1 MILTIIKVIKMII
14 KRKITV
20 DSDRLALVQLQI
32 DRLNKKAI
40 QLGIEP
46 SHIVSKVD
54 RVIKE
59 KQQNDWTSVI
69 VLRHVTDLEIVA
81 HELKYGDYTYI
92 ATLDHT
98 LGNLPVVH
106 AVPDGVVPEIYYHA
120 QGDCDHCKMIRQRS
134 RTYIFKDHQGFK
146 QVGST
151 CLLDFFGV
159 DPTASLDWFGSYYG
173 VIDEDYMSKSY
184 QPTHSNI
191 TVLAL
196 ALAISEKSGYV
207 SSKKAIEKDIRATK
221 DIVKLILDPPP
232 HVNRDYLKAIWK
244 RSDELKTKA
253 EELISWGLVKFANE
267 LGDYAH
273 NMRLFLNAESTKEQY
288 LGYLVSVIGAYNAEQ
303 SQVNQIASNND
314 WLGNV
319 GDKITIDVTVNKMI
333 ISEGNYGLSYINIM
347 TQDVTGNNVVWFS
360 SNHVLDDNDKVKLM
374 GTVKAQNDRDGKKQ
388 TVLTRCKIIS

>member
-1 MILTIIKVIKMII
+1 MII

-20 DSDRLALVQLQI
+20 DSDRLGLVQLKL
-32 DRLNKKAI
+32 DKLNKKAI
-40 QLGIEP
+40 KLGIEP
-46 SHIVSKVD
+46 SHIVSQVD
-54 RVIKE
+54 RVVKE
-59 KQQNDWTSVI
+59 KQQNDWTGQSVI

-106 AVPDGVVPEIYYHA
+106 AVPDGVVPEMYYHA
-120 QGDCDHCKMIRQRS
+120 QGDCDHCKMVRQRS

-184 QPTHSNI
+184 QPTHSNV

-244 RSDELKTKA
+244 RSAELTTKA
-253 EELISWGLVKFANE
+253 EELIVWGVAKFADE
-267 LGDYAH
+267 SGDYAH
-273 NMRLFLNAESTKEQY
+273 NMRIFLGAEYTKEQY
-288 LGYLVSVIGAYNAEQ
+288 FGYLVSVIGAYNRDLDQLNKADVG
-303 SQVNQIASNND
+303 SDND
-314 WLGNV
+314 WLGLV
-319 GDKITIDVTVNKMI
+319 GDKVTINVIVNKVI
-333 ISEGNYGLSYINIM
+333 VSEGNYGLSYINIM
-347 TQDVTGNNVVWFS
+347 TQDMTGNNVVWFG
-360 SNHVLDDNDKVKLM
+360 SNKVLNDGEKVTLK
-374 GTVKAQNDRDGKKQ
+374 GSIKALNDRDGKKQ
-388 TVLTRCKIIS
+388 TILTRCKIV